1 MVSSADNDECPK
13 AGIRVQKLRKRLRD
27 LRERA
32 VASGLSKNDVSAI
45 VAEEAAL
52 ATNGAATPSSPPG
65 ERLLLKWALIVAALA
80 YAFFR
85 RGMPDLSHAQCLV
98 DTGALYK
105 EFTRPV
111 LSCDFCR
118 EPTRVTELTDMSKE
132 DFLRLGYADKPI
144 VLRGGAAHWKAMK
157 TFSYAF
163 LRDVY
168 RNTTGAFEESRRYC
182 QFLNTA
188 TDIEDLEDFFSMPD
202 SRAYMSGPD
211 EKTWYVGWSNC
222 DQRIVSILREHYT
235 RPDFF
240 PDDSEASIIDWIFI
254 GYAGL
259 GLETHLDYV
268 LRPSWQAQIRGVKT
282 WTLVPPPE
290 CESVCVPSLKVT
302 VRPGDIILVNT
313 NHWYHSTLVEPGE
326 MSITIGSEYD

>member
-1 MVSSADNDECPK
+1 MVSPAEDECPK

-32 VASGLSKNDVSAI
+32 VASGLSEDDVSAI

-52 ATNGAATPSSPPG
+52 ATNGAVAPG
-65 ERLLLKWALIVAALA
+65 ERLLLKWAVIVAALA

-85 RGMPDLSHAQCLV
+85 HGVPDLSHDQCLV
-98 DTGALYK
+98 DSGAVFK

-118 EPTRVTELTDMSKE
+118 EPTRVTELTGMSKE

-168 RNTTGAFEESRRYC
+168 RNTSDAFEENRRYC
-182 QFLNTA
+182 QFLGTA
-188 TDIEDLEDFFSMPD
+188 TDFEDLEDFFSMPD
-202 SRAYMSGPD
+202 SRANMSGPD
-211 EKTWYVGWSNC
+211 EETWYVGWSNC

-240 PDDSEASIIDWIFI
+240 PEDSEASIIDWIFI
-254 GYAGL
+254 GYAGH
-259 GLETHLDYV
+259 GLKTHLDYV
-268 LRPSWQAQIRGVKT
+268 LRPSWQAQIRGSKT
-282 WTLVPPPE
+282 WTLLPPPE
-290 CESVCVPSLKVT
+290 CESVCVPSLTVT

>member
-1 MVSSADNDECPK
+1 MVSPAEDECPK

-32 VASGLSKNDVSAI
+32 VASGLSEEDVLKIA
-45 VAEEAAL
+45 AEEAAL
-52 ATNGAATPSSPPG
+52 ATNAAAPPG
-65 ERLLLKWALIVAALA
+65 ERLLLKWAVIVAALA

-85 RGMPDLSHAQCLV
+85 DGVPDLSHYHCLV
-98 DTGALYK
+98 DAGAVFR

-132 DFLRLGYADKPI
+132 EFQRLGYADKPI
-144 VLRGGAAHWKAMK
+144 VLRGAAAHWKAMK

-168 RNTTGAFEESRRYC
+168 LNTTDAFEESRRYC
-182 QFLNTA
+182 QFLNAA
-188 TDIEDLEDFFSMPD
+188 TDFVDLEDFFSMPD
-202 SRAYMSGPD
+202 SRVNMSGH
-211 EKTWYVGWSNC
+211 EEETWYVGWSNC

-240 PDDSEASIIDWIFI
+240 PNDSEASIVDWIFI
-254 GYAGL
+254 GYAGQ
-259 GLETHLDYV
+259 GLRPHLDYV
-268 LRPSWQAQIRGVKT
+268 LRPSWQAQIRGSKT
-282 WTLVPPPE
+282 WTLTPPPE
-290 CESVCVPSLKVT
+290 CESACVPSLKVT

>member
-32 VASGLSKNDVSAI
+32 VASGLSENDVSAI

-52 ATNGAATPSSPPG
+52 ATNGAATPGSPPG

-85 RGMPDLSHAQCLV
+85 RGLPDLSHAQCLV

-118 EPTRVTELTDMSKE
+118 EATRVTELTDMSKE

-182 QFLNTA
+182 QFLNSA

-259 GLETHLDYV
+259 GLQTHLDYV

>member
-1 MVSSADNDECPK
+1 MVSPAEDECPK

-32 VASGLSKNDVSAI
+32 VASGLSEDDVSAI

-52 ATNGAATPSSPPG
+52 ATNGAVAPG
-65 ERLLLKWALIVAALA
+65 ERLLLKWAVIVAALA

-85 RGMPDLSHAQCLV
+85 HGVPDLSHDQCLV
-98 DTGALYK
+98 DSGAVFK

-118 EPTRVTELTDMSKE
+118 EPTRVTELTGMSKE

-168 RNTTGAFEESRRYC
+168 RNTSDAFEENRRYC
-182 QFLNTA
+182 QFLGTA
-188 TDIEDLEDFFSMPD
+188 TDFEDLEDFFSMPD
-202 SRAYMSGPD
+202 SRANMSGPD
-211 EKTWYVGWSNC
+211 EETWYVGWSNC

-240 PDDSEASIIDWIFI
+240 PEDSEASIIDWIFI
-254 GYAGL
+254 GYAGH
-259 GLETHLDYV
+259 GLKTHLDYV
-268 LRPSWQAQIRGVKT
+268 LRPSWQAQIRGSKT
-282 WTLVPPPE
+282 WTLLPPPE

>member
-1 MVSSADNDECPK
+1 MVSPAEDECPK

-32 VASGLSKNDVSAI
+32 VASGLSEDDVSAI
-45 VAEEAAL
+45 VAEEATL
-52 ATNGAATPSSPPG
+52 ATNGAVAPG
-65 ERLLLKWALIVAALA
+65 ERLLLKWAVIVAALA

-85 RGMPDLSHAQCLV
+85 HGVPDLSHDQCLV
-98 DTGALYK
+98 DSGAVFK

-118 EPTRVTELTDMSKE
+118 EPTRVTELTGMSKE

-168 RNTTGAFEESRRYC
+168 RNTSDAFEENRRYC
-182 QFLNTA
+182 QFLGTA
-188 TDIEDLEDFFSMPD
+188 TDFEDLEDFFSMPD
-202 SRAYMSGPD
+202 SRANMSGPD
-211 EKTWYVGWSNC
+211 EETWYVGWSNC

-240 PDDSEASIIDWIFI
+240 PEDSEASIIDWIFI
-254 GYAGL
+254 GYAGH
-259 GLETHLDYV
+259 GLKTHLDYV
-268 LRPSWQAQIRGVKT
+268 LRPSWQAQIRGSKT
-282 WTLVPPPE
+282 WTLLPPPE
-290 CESVCVPSLKVT
+290 CESVCVPSLQVT